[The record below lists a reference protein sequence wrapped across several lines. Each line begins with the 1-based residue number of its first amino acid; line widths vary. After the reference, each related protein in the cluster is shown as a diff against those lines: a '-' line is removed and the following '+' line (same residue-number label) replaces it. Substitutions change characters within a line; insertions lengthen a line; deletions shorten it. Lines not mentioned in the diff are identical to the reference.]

1 MVTAVE
7 EFDDTLQDGGCGHG
21 RGRGSVSGDHH
32 HIGKKVHRTPGESW
46 MVHGPTEYFPPI
58 EVGTPEK
65 R

>member
-1 MVTAVE
+1 MTYKMVGVVCVRVWFNMVVLT
-7 EFDDTLQDGGCGHG
+7 
-21 RGRGSVSGDHH
+21 
-32 HIGKKVHRTPGESW
+32 GKTVHRTPGESW